1 MRPDNPVIL
10 ALDYADLQEARQVLS
25 RVRPHIG
32 MIKIG
37 LELFTAHGREAL
49 EMSSEFTI
57 PVFLDL
63 KLNDVPTT
71 VAKTT
76 SVVCSLL
83 ASHPGPHFLSIHCS
97 GGQEMCKAA
106 MTAASG
112 SNVTIAG
119 VTVLTSTSERDFGE
133 MGFSDRRPGIRTI
146 DMALIGYDCMNDKAQ
161 YDQTTHKRIYDGLKH
176 FICAPNQ
183 APLMKQHYED
193 AILITPGI
201 RADGDNTNDHA
212 RTKPVGFALKNGA
225 SWIVVGRP
233 ITKATDPRDAALWFE
248 QQAKKYG

>member
-1 MRPDNPVIL
+1 MKPDNPIIV
-10 ALDYADLQEARQVLS
+10 ALDFSELQEARKVLD
-25 RVRPHIG
+25 RVRPHVG

-49 EMSSEFTI
+49 EMSRDYQI

-71 VAKTT
+71 VSKTT

-83 ASHPGPHFLSIHCS
+83 ANYPGPHFLSVHCS
-97 GGQEMCKAA
+97 GGREMLQGALKAA
-106 MTAASG
+106 MG

-119 VTVLTSTSERDFGE
+119 VSVLTSLDTNDFRY
-133 MGFSDRRPGIRTI
+133 MGYGNGQPGTRTVVS
-146 DMALIGYDCMNDKAQ
+146 AGIGYDCMNVRPV
-161 YDQTTHKRIYDGLKH
+161 YDAKGDRVYDGLKH
-176 FICAPNQ
+176 LICAPNQ
-183 APLMKQHYED
+183 IPLMKKHFAD
-193 AILITPGI
+193 SVLITPGI
-201 RADGDNTNDHA
+201 RADGDETNDHA
-212 RTKPVGFALKNGA
+212 RTKPIGFALKNGA
-225 SWIVVGRP
+225 TWVVVGRP

>member
-1 MRPDNPVIL
+1 MKPDNPIIL
-10 ALDYADLQEARQVLS
+10 ALDFSELQEARTVLE

-37 LELFTAHGREAL
+37 LELFTSHGREAL
-49 EMSSEFTI
+49 ELSSDYTI
-57 PVFLDL
+57 PIFLDL
-63 KLNDVPTT
+63 KLYDVPTT

-76 SVVCSLL
+76 SSVCSLL
-83 ASHPGPHFLSIHCS
+83 AQHPGPHFLSIHCL
-97 GGQEMCKAA
+97 GGRDMCKAA
-106 MTAASG
+106 LEASMG

-119 VTVLTSTSERDFGE
+119 VTVLTSLTERDFSRLGY
-133 MGFSDRRPGIRTI
+133 SDRRPGPRTI
-146 DMALIGYDCMNDKAQ
+146 DSADIGIDCMNTQAQ
-161 YDQTTHKRIYDGLKH
+161 YDAQNKRIYNGLTH

-183 APLMKQHYED
+183 VPLMKSHFED

-201 RADGDNTNDHA
+201 RAEGDETNDHA
-212 RTKPVGFALKNGA
+212 RTKPAGFALKSGA

-233 ITKATDPRDAALWFE
+233 ITKATDPRDAAFYFE